1 MASTTDHSSGA
12 ELPAVDDAAA
22 HGPDAHGPGTEGYVD
37 FDEYIEIQ
45 LHKAGSTIKSTDVL
59 TAVVGAGTLLTAYL
73 LTFIVCDQ
81 WLIPGGFGGTARVA
95 LLLSLLVAV
104 VAWLG
109 WKVIWPW
116 RRRVNGLYAASTIE
130 KASPGFKGSL
140 LNLVDLLRAERT
152 ISPEVYRSLERR
164 AAVALTHV
172 DVRETVD
179 RHSLLR
185 LSMALFA
192 VVVLFCGY
200 WILSPKNPASSLW
213 RAIAPA
219 SDAAVATRTKIDS
232 VRPGDVDVV
241 ARSQVDV
248 TAEVR
253 GQLPAQATLYYTTA
267 DHKFVDERID
277 ARPSAE
283 ASREFHFVINGDNGA
298 GILQDMSY
306 RIVAGDDE
314 TREYKIHVIQPP
326 AATIDSIR
334 LDYPGYTRLTSAT
347 QTTGAIDAL
356 EGTRVTLRAT
366 ANMPLRS
373 ASLQFFD
380 DESAAKRGEEVP
392 VHVENGNKLQA
403 EWTLQ
408 IRSDGTCPHFY
419 RIFCTSAGGE
429 SERSPSLY
437 SLEIRG
443 DRPPE
448 IVLRDPTK
456 DLELPANAVLP
467 LLIEARDPDFALS
480 YINLKIEKDGA
491 SVIGPEIYD
500 GKDNPAQQ
508 VRKTYR
514 WSLKEYHFR
523 PKDTITYWLEAQDN
537 RKPLANT
544 TNSSPRLR
552 IHIIDPVP
560 ESEVQKQLEM
570 AENNQQQEKRTDDNN
585 GQPKDEDSVA
595 DPSKPQPKA
604 KQRNANSQ
612 QQQPPQNQQRDANQK
627 QPDQQN
633 NDVVI
638 PQRPH
643 KGRPSPKPG
652 IGGGDKGV
660 GDKGGKGSG
669 EKGAD
674 DKGGDQGNGENGDKG
689 QSQKPNADDP
699 ASDSQALQKIY
710 DHMQQDSKK
719 SDSGQDDNAKDKGS
733 ENPSGD
739 KSGDK
744 KGGDSSQNDPSAK
757 DNQPGQPGANPQPGA
772 QPQGQDGQKPDG
784 QKPDGKN
791 PDGKNPEGQNPDGKS
806 PDGQNK
812 GGKSADG
819 TKPDTEPNAKQ
830 GEKKEGATP
839 DGSKKTD
846 PSAGD
851 KNGAD
856 QPRDKSAQ
864 DKSAADKSAADKSG
878 ADKSPDTKQA
888 IDKENEGKPNGQRQ
902 VGQKQ
907 PGDKTEEGQQPPDQQ
922 SKKDQNGKNGDGKDQ
937 PDKQPGDKQPGG
949 KTGENPA
956 GDKQEQKQQGDKSPD
971 GKSEQDKSQQGKSGD
986 QKSQDQKSGD
996 QKSSDDKS
1004 QGQSKEAQGKN
1015 EKGQPSPGDQSHSD
1029 SKSQGRSA
1037 DQNSQRDQS
1046 PPKSDASKGSNS
1058 GEQQDKNQQ
1067 SKSGVQPQDAS
1078 QRNGGQDQGQKKDP
1092 KSADQSPAS
1101 QGQPKGSEQNRKDGT
1116 KPTDATGRD
1125 ADRSQQK
1132 QPQDG
1137 VKPHAGEP
1145 QGTPDV
1151 KSRDVPQGDERD
1163 DKSKAKNRPA
1173 RSQDLEEI
1181 PKGVDQPTD
1190 KLHAKSARDEQQPNN
1205 KGDEQS
1211 DVGKDGDTKR
1221 TQDKNSRLSQEG
1233 TDKPGAKELTTKQ
1246 DPAAKNGREQAA
1258 DQASGQ
1264 QQGKSDKAPKSGDPA
1279 KSGQPEKGGA
1289 AKPGQQPQDGK
1300 ASPDSPQQKDGQPA
1314 DGQGK
1319 PSSQSG
1325 KSGEGKPGEPGQTS
1339 SKGEKGGDKPSKGGS
1354 SAAGMGNGKG
1364 TNNGGGGHNSGNG
1377 SGDGEGLV
1385 NTEKQANVD
1394 YARQATD
1401 LMLNRLQGQLSRG
1414 KVDDKLLKDLGWTK
1428 DEVRRFVDR
1437 MRRQL
1442 QSEQGGNSPADEARR
1457 LQLLETLKSL
1467 DLRQGPKARSGSGLQ
1482 KVGGDEIA
1490 RPHSTPPAEYKEQY
1504 DAFTRS
1510 VGQPTAPREKK

>member
-1 MASTTDHSSGA
+1 MASTTDYSSDA
-12 ELPAVDDAAA
+12 EDPAADESAA
-22 HGPDAHGPGTEGYVD
+22 HGPAAHGPGTEGYVD

-45 LHKAGSTIKSTDVL
+45 LHKTGSTIKSTDVL

-73 LTFIVCDQ
+73 LAFIVCDQ
-81 WLIPGGFGGTARVA
+81 WLIPGGFGGTVRVA

-109 WKVIWPW
+109 WKVMWPW

-140 LNLVDLLRAERT
+140 LNLVDLLKAERT

-179 RHSLLR
+179 RRSLLR

-277 ARPSAE
+277 ARPSTE

-306 RIVAGDDE
+306 RVVAGDDE

-334 LDYPGYTRLTSAT
+334 LDYPQYTRLTSAT
-347 QTTGAIDAL
+347 QTTGAIDAI

-408 IRSDGTCPHFY
+408 MRSDGTYPHFY

-437 SLEIRG
+437 SLEIRA

-480 YINLKIEKDGA
+480 YINLKIEKDG
-491 SVIGPEIYD
+491 SPVIGPEIYD

-508 VRKTYR
+508 VRQTYR

-537 RKPLANT
+537 RKPLANS

-552 IHIIDPVP
+552 IHITDPVP

-570 AENNQQQEKRTDDNN
+570 AENKQQEQEKRTDDNN
-585 GQPKDEDSVA
+585 GQPKTDEDQVA
-595 DPSKPQPKA
+595 DTSKPQPKG

-612 QQQPPQNQQRDANQK
+612 QQQQPQNQQRDAAQK

-633 NDVVI
+633 NNDEVI
-638 PQRPH
+638 PQRPQ
-643 KGRPSPKPG
+643 KGRPSLKPG
-652 IGGGDKGV
+652 VGGGDKGA
-660 GDKGGKGSG
+660 GDKGKGSG
-669 EKGAD
+669 EKDSD

-719 SDSGQDDNAKDKGS
+719 SDAGQADNAKDKGT

-739 KSGDK
+739 KSGDN
-744 KGGDSSQNDPSAK
+744 KGADSSKNDPSSK
-757 DNQPGQPGANPQPGA
+757 DKQPGQSGANPQPGA
-772 QPQGQDGQKPDG
+772 APGTRRAKARRQESGWQESRGAES
-784 QKPDGKN
+784 GKQ
-791 PDGKNPEGQNPDGKS
+791 ECRRQELRRH
-806 PDGQNK
+806 Q
-812 GGKSADG
+812 
-819 TKPDTEPNAKQ
+819 
-830 GEKKEGATP
+830 
-839 DGSKKTD
+839 
-846 PSAGD
+846 
-851 KNGAD
+851 
-856 QPRDKSAQ
+856 AQ
-864 DKSAADKSAADKSG
+864 RR
-878 ADKSPDTKQA
+878 P
-888 IDKENEGKPNGQRQ
+888 QRQ
-902 VGQKQ
+902 
-907 PGDKTEEGQQPPDQQ
+907 
-922 SKKDQNGKNGDGKDQ
+922 
-937 PDKQPGDKQPGG
+937 
-949 KTGENPA
+949 
-956 GDKQEQKQQGDKSPD
+956 
-971 GKSEQDKSQQGKSGD
+971 
-986 QKSQDQKSGD
+986 
-996 QKSSDDKS
+996 
-1004 QGQSKEAQGKN
+1004 
-1015 EKGQPSPGDQSHSD
+1015 
-1029 SKSQGRSA
+1029 
-1037 DQNSQRDQS
+1037 
-1046 PPKSDASKGSNS
+1046 
-1058 GEQQDKNQQ
+1058 
-1067 SKSGVQPQDAS
+1067 
-1078 QRNGGQDQGQKKDP
+1078 
-1092 KSADQSPAS
+1092 
-1101 QGQPKGSEQNRKDGT
+1101 
-1116 KPTDATGRD
+1116 TGR
-1125 ADRSQQK
+1125 
-1132 QPQDG
+1132 
-1137 VKPHAGEP
+1137 
-1145 QGTPDV
+1145 
-1151 KSRDVPQGDERD
+1151 ER
-1163 DKSKAKNRPA
+1163 R
-1173 RSQDLEEI
+1173 
-1181 PKGVDQPTD
+1181 
-1190 KLHAKSARDEQQPNN
+1190 H
-1205 KGDEQS
+1205 
-1211 DVGKDGDTKR
+1211 
-1221 TQDKNSRLSQEG
+1221 
-1233 TDKPGAKELTTKQ
+1233 
-1246 DPAAKNGREQAA
+1246 
-1258 DQASGQ
+1258 
-1264 QQGKSDKAPKSGDPA
+1264 
-1279 KSGQPEKGGA
+1279 
-1289 AKPGQQPQDGK
+1289 
-1300 ASPDSPQQKDGQPA
+1300 
-1314 DGQGK
+1314 
-1319 PSSQSG
+1319 
-1325 KSGEGKPGEPGQTS
+1325 EPG
-1339 SKGEKGGDKPSKGGS
+1339 
-1354 SAAGMGNGKG
+1354 
-1364 TNNGGGGHNSGNG
+1364 
-1377 SGDGEGLV
+1377 
-1385 NTEKQANVD
+1385 
-1394 YARQATD
+1394 RQ
-1401 LMLNRLQGQLSRG
+1401 QEVGPVSR
-1414 KVDDKLLKDLGWTK
+1414 
-1428 DEVRRFVDR
+1428 R
-1437 MRRQL
+1437 
-1442 QSEQGGNSPADEARR
+1442 
-1457 LQLLETLKSL
+1457 
-1467 DLRQGPKARSGSGLQ
+1467 
-1482 KVGGDEIA
+1482 
-1490 RPHSTPPAEYKEQY
+1490 
-1504 DAFTRS
+1504 
-1510 VGQPTAPREKK
+1510 